1 MEEKNVVKNENAN
14 VATKAEAVTANRRV
28 YSPAVDIWENEDG
41 FTILADV
48 PGVGKDGVTVD
59 YEEGELKIYGRSDA
73 STGEGATA
81 LLNEYS
87 VGDYSRVFRIPDMID
102 TEKISAVVRDGVL
115 KVVLPKS
122 EKLRARKIDIT

>member
-1 MEEKNVVKNENAN
+1 MDEKNVVKNENAN
-14 VATKAEAVTANRRV
+14 VTKTEAVTADRRV
-28 YSPAVDIWENEDG
+28 YSPAVDIWENEAE
-41 FTILADV
+41 FTILADM

-59 YEEGELKIYGRSDA
+59 YEEGELKIYGRTDA
-73 STGEGATA
+73 KPGDQATA

-102 TEKISAVVRDGVL
+102 TEKIAAVIRDGVL

-122 EKLRARKIDIT
+122 EKLRARKISIE